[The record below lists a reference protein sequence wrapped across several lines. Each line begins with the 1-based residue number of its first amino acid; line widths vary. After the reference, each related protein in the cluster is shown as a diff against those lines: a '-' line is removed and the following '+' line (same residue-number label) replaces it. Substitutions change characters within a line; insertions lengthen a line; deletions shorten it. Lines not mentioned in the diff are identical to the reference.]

1 MRIFRHF
8 EQASSPCIA
17 TIGNYDGI
25 HLGHQSLINHV
36 ISESRAKN
44 LESAVITFEP
54 HPKEFF
60 QPKAAPKRIISL
72 REKLEFF
79 HSHKLDRAYVIRFD
93 EKLSNLEGND
103 FIEILQNKLL
113 AEGLV
118 VGDDF
123 RFGKKRQFGINELK
137 QFGMQVTQ
145 PGTIFLNDERIS
157 SSRVRDA
164 LQDADFHQVE
174 SLLGRPYVIAGRV
187 IHGEKKARLL
197 GYPTAN
203 VHMFHKSP
211 PLTGVF
217 AVKLDSFFG
226 VANLGLKPT
235 FGGVKN
241 LVLEVHLFD
250 FDKNIYGKHVHV
262 TFFKKIRDEK
272 KFSTTNELSSQIAS
286 DVNDVKQFF
295 KL

>member
-1 MRIFRHF
+1 
-8 EQASSPCIA
+8 
-17 TIGNYDGI
+17 
-25 HLGHQSLINHV
+25 LV
-36 ISESRAKN
+36 
-44 LESAVITFEP
+44 
-54 HPKEFF
+54 
-60 QPKAAPKRIISL
+60 
-72 REKLEFF
+72 
-79 HSHKLDRAYVIRFD
+79 
-93 EKLSNLEGND
+93 
-103 FIEILQNKLL
+103 
-113 AEGLV
+113 EGLV

-137 QFGMQVTQ
+137 QFGIQVTQ

>member
-1 MRIFRHF
+1 MRIYRHF

-60 QPKAAPKRIISL
+60 QPKAAPKRVISL

>member
-8 EQASSPCIA
+8 AQASNPCIA

-36 ISESRAKN
+36 ISESRAKH
-44 LESAVITFEP
+44 LESAIITFEP
-54 HPKEFF
+54 HPKEYF
-60 QPKAAPKRIISL
+60 QPKAAPKRVISL

-79 HSHKLDRAYVIRFD
+79 HSHKLDRVYVIRFD
-93 EKLSNLEGND
+93 DNFANLVGND
-103 FIEILQNKLL
+103 FIEILQTKLL
-113 AEGLV
+113 VEGLV

-123 RFGKKRQFGINELK
+123 RFGKKRQFGIIELK
-137 QFGMQVTQ
+137 HSGIQVTQ
-145 PGTIFLNDERIS
+145 PGTIFLNNERIS
-157 SSRVRDA
+157 SSRVRNA
-164 LQDADFHQVE
+164 LQDADFDHVE
-174 SLLGRPYVIAGRV
+174 SLLGRPYVISGRV

-203 VHMFHKSP
+203 IHMFHKSP
-211 PLTGVF
+211 PLSGVF

-272 KFSTTNELSSQIAS
+272 RFSSSNELSSQIAS
-286 DVNDVKQFF
+286 DVNHVKDFF
-295 KL
+295 NL

>member
-60 QPKAAPKRIISL
+60 QPKAAPKRVISL

-79 HSHKLDRAYVIRFD
+79 HSHKLDRVYVIRFD
-93 EKLSNLEGND
+93 EKFSSLEGND

-113 AEGLV
+113 VEGLI

-137 QFGMQVTQ
+137 QFGIQVIQ

>member
-1 MRIFRHF
+1 MRIYRYF
-8 EQASSPCIA
+8 EQAGGPCIA

-60 QPKAAPKRIISL
+60 QPKAAPKRVISL

-93 EKLSNLEGND
+93 KKFSSLEGND

-113 AEGLV
+113 VEGLI

-137 QFGMQVTQ
+137 QFGIQVTQ

>member
-1 MRIFRHF
+1 MRIYRHF
-8 EQASSPCIA
+8 EQASGPCIA

-60 QPKAAPKRIISL
+60 QPKAAPKRVISL

-79 HSHKLDRAYVIRFD
+79 HSHKLDRVYVIRFD
-93 EKLSNLEGND
+93 EKFSNLEGND
-103 FIEILQNKLL
+103 FIEILQKKLL
-113 AEGLV
+113 VEGLV

-137 QFGMQVTQ
+137 QFGIQVTQ

>member
-60 QPKAAPKRIISL
+60 QPKAAPKRVISL

>member
-1 MRIFRHF
+1 MRIYRHF
-8 EQASSPCIA
+8 EQAISPCIA

-60 QPKAAPKRIISL
+60 QPKAAPKRVISL

-93 EKLSNLEGND
+93 EKFSNLEGND

-137 QFGMQVTQ
+137 QSGIQVTQ

-157 SSRVRDA
+157 SSRVREA

-174 SLLGRPYVIAGRV
+174 SLLGRTYVIAGRV
-187 IHGEKKARLL
+187 IHGEKKSQTFRISNSKCP
-197 GYPTAN
+197 Y
-203 VHMFHKSP
+203 VSQ
-211 PLTGVF
+211 
-217 AVKLDSFFG
+217 
-226 VANLGLKPT
+226 KPT
-235 FGGVKN
+235 IDGSVCC
-241 LVLEVHLFD
+241 
-250 FDKNIYGKHVHV
+250 
-262 TFFKKIRDEK
+262 KIR
-272 KFSTTNELSSQIAS
+272 
-286 DVNDVKQFF
+286 FF
-295 KL
+295 FWGC